1 MHNKLLELFEGD
13 SGQFIKVTL
22 TGGQDERGKREADYL
37 TFHEPVTADLWQDH
51 LEGKYVIGLRPER
64 DDKIKWG
71 CIDVDPQS
79 YKDYSSK
86 KYIDIIKN
94 NNLPLIPVRSKSGGL
109 HIFLFL
115 KDWEN
120 KVDVLKIL
128 NKWNND
134 YFMANEVF
142 PMNKALGM
150 PYFNAKMTTEFA
162 YNNDG
167 TPIMLEA
174 FIELAQ
180 LKQVSL
186 EQIKNFK
193 ATKYE
198 PESSWRDYPP
208 CVQKMIQEKWSG
220 NHRNDFLF
228 NVLVL
233 ECKKDESLSIEE
245 LIEIGRQRNTE
256 IFATPLP
263 EKEVITTAKSVKKGG
278 YFYKCPPKLN
288 AITPICNKDLCK
300 NRSLGIFQ
308 EAPAIIDEFEDVMF
322 IRDIKESFYRFK
334 YLSEEIICKPEDMAS
349 ELNFKKKLL
358 NYKILW
364 KNLPKRKNI
373 SVWDLFLDGLIKKAQ
388 ESSDFNYQEHIDDI
402 RYQTLKEFFEDT
414 IEQDDFK
421 KLKDGYVV
429 LESKTN
435 VCYFKRTTLDNWMKK
450 KMNKA
455 FNNSMEALRLLNCK
469 RLEYHE
475 GEKNIWAVDMPE
487 FINHQEIK
495 KQRSKKV
502 DNTLTEMD
510 DGYHT
515 GKFRDSKTKTTTQ
528 KDD

>member
-1 MHNKLLELFEGD
+1 MQHKLLELFEGD

-37 TFHEPVTADLWQDH
+37 TIHEPVTADLWQDH

-180 LKQVSL
+180 LKRVSL

-193 ATKYE
+193 ATNYE
-198 PESSWRDYPP
+198 PESSWKDYPP

-233 ECKKDESLSIEE
+233 ECKKDENLSISE
-245 LIEIGRQRNTE
+245 LTEIAKKRNTE
-256 IFATPLP
+256 IFTIPLP
-263 EKEVITTAKSVKKGG
+263 EKEIVTIAKSVKKGG

-322 IRDIKESFYRFK
+322 IRDIKESFYQFK
-334 YLSEEIICKPEDMAS
+334 YQGEKIMVKPEDLAS

-364 KNLPKRKNI
+364 KTLPKRKNI
-373 SVWDLFLDGLIKKAQ
+373 IVWDLFLDGLVKKAE
-388 ESSDFNYQEHIDDI
+388 ESDEFNYLETLEDM

-414 IEQDDFK
+414 IEQDDFR

-429 LESKTN
+429 LDSKTN

-495 KQRSKKV
+495 KHKPKKV
-502 DNTLTEMD
+502 DTSLTEMD
-510 DGYHT
+510 DDYHT
-515 GKFRDSKTKTTTQ
+515 GKFRNPKTEKSTQ
-528 KDD
+528 END

>member
-1 MHNKLLELFEGD
+1 MHRKLLELFEGD

-22 TGGQDERGKREADYL
+22 TGDQDERGKRKADYTTL
-37 TFHEPVTADLWQDH
+37 HEPVTEELWQSH
-51 LEGKYVIGLRPER
+51 LEGELVIGIRPER
-64 DDKIKWG
+64 GDKMKWG
-71 CIDVDPQS
+71 CIDVDPQN

-94 NNLPLIPVRSKSGGL
+94 NKLPLIPVRSKSGGL
-109 HIFLFL
+109 HIFVFFE
-115 KDWEN
+115 DWEDKKEAL
-120 KVDVLKIL
+120 KVLH
-128 NKWNND
+128 KWNED

-162 YNNDG
+162 YNDDG

-174 FIELAQ
+174 FLELAEQ
-180 LKQVSL
+180 KRTTL
-186 EQIKNFK
+186 EQIKKFK
-193 ATKYE
+193 DTKYE
-198 PESSWRDYPP
+198 PEDSWRDYPP

-233 ECKKDESLSIEE
+233 ESKKNESLTIEE
-245 LIEIGRQRNTE
+245 LIEIGRKRNTE

-263 EKEVITTAKSVKKGG
+263 EREVITTVKSVKKGG

-288 AITPICNKDLCK
+288 AITPLCNKELCK
-300 NRSLGIFQ
+300 NRTLGIFQ
-308 EAPAIIDEFEDVMF
+308 ETPAMIDEFEDVMF

-334 YLSEEIICKPEDMAS
+334 YQDEEIMVKPEDLAS

-364 KNLPKRKNI
+364 KTLPRRKNI
-373 SVWDLFLDGLIKKAQ
+373 NVWDLFLDALVKKAT
-388 ESSDFNYQEHIDDI
+388 ESDDFNYQETLEDM

-414 IEQDDFK
+414 IEQDDFQ

-429 LESKTN
+429 LDSKTN

-487 FINHQEIK
+487 FINHQAVK
-495 KQRSKKV
+495 KNKSKPKEEV
-502 DNTLTEMD
+502 SEMD
-510 DGYHT
+510 DDYHT
-515 GKFRDSKTKTTTQ
+515 GKFRDSKPKATS
-528 KDD
+528 

>member
-1 MHNKLLELFEGD
+1 MQHKLLELFQGD

-37 TFHEPVTADLWQDH
+37 TIHEPVTADLWQDH

-109 HIFLFL
+109 DIFLFL

-233 ECKKDESLSIEE
+233 ECKKDENLSIAE
-245 LIEIGRQRNTE
+245 LTEIAKKRNTE
-256 IFATPLP
+256 IFTIPLP
-263 EKEVITTAKSVKKGG
+263 EKEIVTIAKSVKKGG

-288 AITPICNKDLCK
+288 AITLYVIRIYVK
-300 NRSLGIFQ
+300 
-308 EAPAIIDEFEDVMF
+308 ID
-322 IRDIKESFYRFK
+322 
-334 YLSEEIICKPEDMAS
+334 
-349 ELNFKKKLL
+349 
-358 NYKILW
+358 
-364 KNLPKRKNI
+364 
-373 SVWDLFLDGLIKKAQ
+373 
-388 ESSDFNYQEHIDDI
+388 H
-402 RYQTLKEFFEDT
+402 
-414 IEQDDFK
+414 
-421 KLKDGYVV
+421 
-429 LESKTN
+429 
-435 VCYFKRTTLDNWMKK
+435 
-450 KMNKA
+450 
-455 FNNSMEALRLLNCK
+455 
-469 RLEYHE
+469 
-475 GEKNIWAVDMPE
+475 
-487 FINHQEIK
+487 
-495 KQRSKKV
+495 
-502 DNTLTEMD
+502 
-510 DGYHT
+510 
-515 GKFRDSKTKTTTQ
+515 
-528 KDD
+528 

>member
-1 MHNKLLELFEGD
+1 MHRKLLELFEGD

-22 TGGQDERGKREADYL
+22 TGDQDERGKRKADYTTL
-37 TFHEPVTADLWQDH
+37 HEPVTEDLWKGH
-51 LEGKYVIGLRPER
+51 LEGKYVMGLRPER
-64 DDKIKWG
+64 EGKMKWG

-94 NNLPLIPVRSKSGGL
+94 NKLPLIPVRSKSGGL
-109 HIFLFL
+109 HIFVFF
-115 KDWEN
+115 KDWEDKKEAL
-120 KVDVLKIL
+120 KVLH
-128 NKWNND
+128 KWNED

-162 YNNDG
+162 YNDDG

-174 FIELAQ
+174 FLELAEQ
-180 LKQVSL
+180 KRTTL
-186 EQIKNFK
+186 EQIKKFK
-193 ATKYE
+193 DTKYE
-198 PESSWRDYPP
+198 PEDSWRDYPP

-233 ECKKDESLSIEE
+233 ESKKNENLTIEE
-245 LIEIGRQRNTE
+245 LIEIGRKRNTE

-263 EKEVITTAKSVKKGG
+263 EREVITTAKSVKKGG

-288 AITPICNKDLCK
+288 AITPLCNKELCK
-300 NRSLGIFQ
+300 NRTLGIFQ
-308 EAPAIIDEFEDVMF
+308 ETPAMIDEFEDVMF

-334 YLSEEIICKPEDMAS
+334 YQDEEIMVKPEDLAS

-364 KNLPKRKNI
+364 KTLPRRKNI
-373 SVWDLFLDGLIKKAQ
+373 NVWDLFLDALVKKAS
-388 ESSDFNYQEHIDDI
+388 ESDDFNYQETLEDM

-414 IEQDDFK
+414 IEQDDFQ

-429 LESKTN
+429 LDSKTN

-487 FINHQEIK
+487 FINHQAVK
-495 KQRSKKV
+495 KNKSKPKNEV
-502 DNTLTEMD
+502 SEMD
-510 DGYHT
+510 DDYHT
-515 GKFRDSKTKTTTQ
+515 GKFRDSKPKATS
-528 KDD
+528 

>member
-1 MHNKLLELFEGD
+1 MQHKLLELFQGD

-334 YLSEEIICKPEDMAS
+334 YLGEEIICKPEDMAS

>member
-1 MHNKLLELFEGD
+1 MHHKLFELFEGD
-13 SGQFIKVTL
+13 SSQFIKVTL
-22 TGGQDERGKREADYL
+22 TGDQDDRGKRKADYTTL
-37 TFHEPVTADLWQDH
+37 HEPVTPELWKGH
-51 LEGKYVIGLRPER
+51 LDAEYVMGIRPENNGMM
-64 DDKIKWG
+64 KWG

-94 NNLPLIPVRSKSGGL
+94 NNLPLVPVRSKSGGL
-109 HIFLFL
+109 HIFLFF
-115 KDWEN
+115 KDWE
-120 KVDVLKIL
+120 DVKEGLKIL
-128 NKWNND
+128 NKWNDD
-134 YFMANEVF
+134 YFLANEVF
-142 PMNKALGM
+142 PMNKAVGM

-162 YNNDG
+162 YSDDNV
-167 TPIMLEA
+167 PIMLES
-174 FIELAQ
+174 FIELA
-180 LKQVSL
+180 LKKRTTL
-186 EQIKNFK
+186 EELKKFK
-193 ATKYE
+193 PAEYE
-198 PESSWRDYPP
+198 PEDSWKDYPP

-233 ECKKDESLSIEE
+233 ECKKNESISVQE
-245 LIEIGRQRNTE
+245 LIELGKKRNTE
-256 IFATPLP
+256 IFTTPLD
-263 EKEVITTAKSVKKGG
+263 EREVQTIAKSVKKKG

-288 AITPICNKDLCK
+288 AITPICNKELCK

-308 EAPAIIDEFEDVMF
+308 ETPAIIDEFTEVMF
-322 IRDIKESFYRFK
+322 IRDIKEAFYKFK
-334 YLSEEIICKPEDMAS
+334 YHGEEVICKPEDLAS

-364 KNLPKRKNI
+364 KNLPRRKNMN
-373 SVWDLFLDGLIKKAQ
+373 VWDLFLDGFVKKAD
-388 ESSDFNYQEHIDDI
+388 ESNDFNYQEMVEDI

-414 IEQDDFK
+414 IEQDDYK

-429 LESKTN
+429 LDSKTN

-487 FINHQEIK
+487 FINHQTVRTQKRK
-495 KQRSKKV
+495 KENNVS
-502 DNTLTEMD
+502 EMD
-510 DGYHT
+510 DDYHT
-515 GKFRDSKTKTTTQ
+515 GKFRNPETKKST
-528 KDD
+528 

>member
-1 MHNKLLELFEGD
+1 MHRKLLELFEGD

-22 TGGQDERGKREADYL
+22 TGDQDERGKRKADYTTL
-37 TFHEPVTADLWQDH
+37 HEPVTEDLWKGH
-51 LEGKYVIGLRPER
+51 LDGKYVMGLRPER
-64 DDKIKWG
+64 EGKMKWG

-94 NNLPLIPVRSKSGGL
+94 NKLPLIPVRSKSGGL
-109 HIFLFL
+109 HIFVFF
-115 KDWEN
+115 KDWEDKKEAL
-120 KVDVLKIL
+120 KVLH
-128 NKWNND
+128 KWNED

-162 YNNDG
+162 YNDDG

-174 FIELAQ
+174 FLELAEQ
-180 LKQVSL
+180 KRTTL
-186 EQIKNFK
+186 EQIQKFK
-193 ATKYE
+193 DTKYE
-198 PESSWRDYPP
+198 PEDSWRDYPP

-233 ECKKDESLSIEE
+233 ESKKNENLTIEE
-245 LIEIGRQRNTE
+245 LIEIGRKRNTE

-263 EKEVITTAKSVKKGG
+263 EREVITTAKSVKKGG

-288 AITPICNKDLCK
+288 AITPLCNKELCK
-300 NRSLGIFQ
+300 NRTLGIFQ
-308 EAPAIIDEFEDVMF
+308 ETPAMIDEFEDVMF

-334 YLSEEIICKPEDMAS
+334 YQDEEIMVKPEDLAS

-364 KNLPKRKNI
+364 KTLPRRKNI
-373 SVWDLFLDGLIKKAQ
+373 NVWDLFLDALVKKAS
-388 ESSDFNYQEHIDDI
+388 ESDDFNYQETLEDM

-414 IEQDDFK
+414 IEQDDFQ

-429 LESKTN
+429 LDSKTN

-487 FINHQEIK
+487 FINHQAVK
-495 KQRSKKV
+495 KNKSKPKNEV
-502 DNTLTEMD
+502 SEMD
-510 DGYHT
+510 DDYHT
-515 GKFRDSKTKTTTQ
+515 GKFRDSKPKATS
-528 KDD
+528 

>member
-1 MHNKLLELFEGD
+1 
-13 SGQFIKVTL
+13 
-22 TGGQDERGKREADYL
+22 
-37 TFHEPVTADLWQDH
+37 
-51 LEGKYVIGLRPER
+51 
-64 DDKIKWG
+64 
-71 CIDVDPQS
+71 
-79 YKDYSSK
+79 
-86 KYIDIIKN
+86 
-94 NNLPLIPVRSKSGGL
+94 
-109 HIFLFL
+109 
-115 KDWEN
+115 
-120 KVDVLKIL
+120 
-128 NKWNND
+128 
-134 YFMANEVF
+134 MANEVF

-162 YNNDG
+162 YNDDG

-174 FIELAQ
+174 FLELAEQ
-180 LKQVSL
+180 KRTTL
-186 EQIKNFK
+186 EQIKKFK
-193 ATKYE
+193 DTKYE
-198 PESSWRDYPP
+198 PEDSWRDYPP

-233 ECKKDESLSIEE
+233 ESKKNESLTIEE
-245 LIEIGRQRNTE
+245 LIEIGRKRNTE

-263 EKEVITTAKSVKKGG
+263 EREVITTVKSVKKGG

-288 AITPICNKDLCK
+288 AITPLCNKELCK
-300 NRSLGIFQ
+300 NRTLGIFQ
-308 EAPAIIDEFEDVMF
+308 ETPAMIDEFEDVMF

-334 YLSEEIICKPEDMAS
+334 YQDEEIMVKPEDLAS

-364 KNLPKRKNI
+364 KTLPRRKNI
-373 SVWDLFLDGLIKKAQ
+373 NVWDLFLDALVKKAT
-388 ESSDFNYQEHIDDI
+388 ESDDFNYQETLEDM

-414 IEQDDFK
+414 IEQDDFQ

-429 LESKTN
+429 LDSKTN

-487 FINHQEIK
+487 FINHQAVK
-495 KQRSKKV
+495 KNKSKPKEEV
-502 DNTLTEMD
+502 SEMD
-510 DGYHT
+510 DDYHT
-515 GKFRDSKTKTTTQ
+515 GKFRDSKPKATS
-528 KDD
+528 

>member
-1 MHNKLLELFEGD
+1 MHNKLLELFQGD
-13 SGQFIKVTL
+13 SSQFIKVTL
-22 TGGQDERGKREADYL
+22 TGDQDERGKRKADYL
-37 TFHEPVTADLWQDH
+37 TLHEPVTSALWQEH

-64 DDKIKWG
+64 EDKIKWG
-71 CIDVDPQS
+71 CIDVDPQN

-94 NNLPLIPVRSKSGGL
+94 NKLPLIPVRSKSGGL

-115 KDWEN
+115 KDWED
-120 KVDVLKIL
+120 KQEVLKIL
-128 NKWNND
+128 HKWNND

-162 YNNDG
+162 YNEDG

-180 LKQVSL
+180 LKRTNL

-193 ATKYE
+193 ATNYE

-233 ECKKDESLSIEE
+233 ECKKNESLSIEE

-288 AITPICNKDLCK
+288 AITPICNKELCK

-308 EAPAIIDEFEDVMF
+308 ETPALVDEFDEVMF

-334 YLSEEIICKPEDMAS
+334 YQGEEIICKPEDMAS

>member
-1 MHNKLLELFEGD
+1 MQHKLLELFQGD

-37 TFHEPVTADLWQDH
+37 TIHEPVTADLWQDH

-233 ECKKDESLSIEE
+233 ECKKDENLSIAE
-245 LIEIGRQRNTE
+245 LTEIAKKRNTE
-256 IFATPLP
+256 IFTIPLP
-263 EKEVITTAKSVKKGG
+263 EKEIVTIAKSVKKGG

-334 YLSEEIICKPEDMAS
+334 YLGEEIICKPEDMAS

>member
-1 MHNKLLELFEGD
+1 MQDKLLELFEGD

-22 TGGQDERGKREADYL
+22 TGGQDERGKREANYL
-37 TFHEPVTADLWQDH
+37 TLHEPVTEDLWKDH

-64 DDKIKWG
+64 DEKIKWG

-79 YKDYSSK
+79 YKNYNSK
-86 KYIDIIKN
+86 KYIDIIRDYK
-94 NNLPLIPVRSKSGGL
+94 LPLIPVSSKSGGL

-120 KVDVLKIL
+120 KSEVLKIL
-128 NKWNND
+128 HKWNNE

-162 YNNDG
+162 YNDEG
-167 TPIMLEA
+167 TPVMVEA
-174 FIELAQ
+174 FLELAQ
-180 LKQVSL
+180 FKRTNL

-193 ATKYE
+193 ATSYE
-198 PESSWRDYPP
+198 PEEGWKEYPP

-220 NHRNDFLF
+220 NHRNDLLF
-228 NVLVL
+228 NIGIL
-233 ECKKDESLSIEE
+233 EMRKVDGNLSKK
-245 LIEIGRQRNTE
+245 EITDILLKRNKQ
-256 IFATPLP
+256 IFTNPLE
-263 EKEVITTAKSVKKGG
+263 EKEIINTVAKSVSKKD
-278 YFYKCPPKLN
+278 YNLRCNTPLCDKEKCCTRK
-288 AITPICNKDLCK
+288 
-300 NRSLGIFQ
+300 LGIMQ
-308 EAPAIIDEFEDVMF
+308 ETPAMIDEFEDVMF
-322 IRDIKESFYRFK
+322 IRDIKESFYKFK
-334 YLSEEIICKPEDMAS
+334 YKDEEIMVKPEDLAS

-364 KNLPKRKNI
+364 KNLPRRQKINM
-373 SVWDLFLDGLIKKAQ
+373 WDLFLDALVKKAE
-388 ESSDFNYQEHIDDI
+388 ESDEFNYAETLEDM

-429 LESKTN
+429 LDSKTN

-495 KQRSKKV
+495 KHKPKKK
-502 DNTLTEMD
+502 DNAVTEMD
-510 DGYHT
+510 DEYHT

-528 KDD
+528 ENN

>member
-1 MHNKLLELFEGD
+1 MHRKLLELFEGD

-22 TGGQDERGKREADYL
+22 TGDQDERGKRKADYTTL
-37 TFHEPVTADLWQDH
+37 HEPVTEDLWKGH
-51 LEGKYVIGLRPER
+51 LDGKYVMGLRPER
-64 DDKIKWG
+64 KDKMKWG

-94 NNLPLIPVRSKSGGL
+94 NKLPLIPVRSKSGGL
-109 HIFLFL
+109 HIFVFF
-115 KDWEN
+115 KDWEDKKEAL
-120 KVDVLKIL
+120 KVLH
-128 NKWNND
+128 KWNED

-162 YNNDG
+162 YNDDG

-174 FIELAQ
+174 FLELAEQ
-180 LKQVSL
+180 KRTTL
-186 EQIKNFK
+186 EQIKKFK
-193 ATKYE
+193 DTKYE
-198 PESSWRDYPP
+198 PEDSWRDYPP

-233 ECKKDESLSIEE
+233 ESKKNENLTIEE
-245 LIEIGRQRNTE
+245 LIEIGRKRNTE

-263 EKEVITTAKSVKKGG
+263 EREVITTAKSVKKGG

-288 AITPICNKDLCK
+288 AITPLCNKELCK
-300 NRSLGIFQ
+300 NRTLGIFQ
-308 EAPAIIDEFEDVMF
+308 ETPAMIDEFEDVMF

-334 YLSEEIICKPEDMAS
+334 YQDEEIMVKPEDLAS

-364 KNLPKRKNI
+364 KTLPRRKNI
-373 SVWDLFLDGLIKKAQ
+373 NVWDLFLDALVKKAS
-388 ESSDFNYQEHIDDI
+388 ESDDFNYQETLEDM

-414 IEQDDFK
+414 IEQDDFQ

-429 LESKTN
+429 LDSKTN

-487 FINHQEIK
+487 FINHQAVK
-495 KQRSKKV
+495 KNKSKPKNEV
-502 DNTLTEMD
+502 SEMD
-510 DGYHT
+510 DDYHT
-515 GKFRDSKTKTTTQ
+515 GKFRDSKPKATS
-528 KDD
+528 